1 MRASYEW
8 LKELTGVDAPASEV
22 AAKLTGGGLE
32 VEAIETRG
40 EGLDSVVIAE
50 VRSKEKVP
58 EKDKLTKVTVHD
70 GTGLVEVICGA
81 PNVPEPGGRV
91 LFARVGAKLPNGM
104 EIGERKLGGVLS
116 RGMIC
121 SEEELDIGA
130 GSAGIFIVGDDVK
143 AELGTPIADA
153 LNLRDTLFELGLT
166 PNRPDALGHVGI
178 ARDLALH
185 YRLPFTFPKAK
196 APERFEDGELGVA
209 IEIADPDRCPRYGAG
224 LVRGVT
230 MGPSPF
236 WLRYRLHLLGLRAI
250 HNVVDATNYVLMEH
264 GHPTH
269 AFDLSGVRG
278 QKIVVRLAKDGEK
291 MATLDDVE
299 RTFTDDDLLICDGE
313 GPVAVAGVM
322 GGANSEI
329 ADDTRDVLVECAYF
343 EPTSVRRTG
352 RRLGLHTD
360 ASHRFERGVDPNG
373 VPAVLARTCQLIA
386 DLAGGTVVGRGV
398 DENPKPIT
406 PKVVAFRL
414 DRCDALL
421 GFETPASEATRI
433 LEGLGCTVAPDG
445 ERAYQVTV
453 PTHRPDMSRE
463 VDLSEEVLR
472 IEGFDKVP
480 TAIPHVRPSAEGTP
494 RAIRFVR
501 AAREAAAVA
510 GLNEAVSY
518 SFVAPHELERARVAP
533 ATVVLENPLSEERS
547 VMRTSLLP
555 GLAAAARRALRR
567 QVDRVALFEVGNV
580 FLPSND
586 ALPREERRLSFLLAG
601 PRSAWIGDG
610 APFDFYDGKGYVESV
625 VRSLCLSEA
634 RFALDDALDETAA
647 WLHPRRRASVAV
659 GGPGLAV
666 PEAVLLGSVGELHPD
681 VADAL
686 ELETRAIYG
695 ELSLPGLLRAHELA
709 GDPQATPLPRFPA
722 VRRDIALEIDEAHP
736 AGAVAEAIREAGGG
750 LVEEVRLFDLYRGS
764 QVAEGRKSLAFRVT
778 YRDLE
783 ATLTDKKVDKAH
795 ARVEKAVKGQFGA
808 NVR

>member
-8 LKELTGVDAPASEV
+8 LKELSGVDAPASEV
-22 AAKLTGGGLE
+22 AEKLTGGGLE

-50 VRSKEKVP
+50 VREKQKVP

-91 LFARVGAKLPNGM
+91 LFARVGSRLPNGM
-104 EIGERKLGGVLS
+104 EIGERKLGGVVS

-121 SEEELDIGA
+121 SEEELDIGV
-130 GSAGIFIVGDDVK
+130 GSAGIFVVGDEID
-143 AELGTPIADA
+143 AAPGTPIADA
-153 LNLRDTLFELGLT
+153 LKLRDTIFEIGLT

-185 YRLPFTFPKAK
+185 YGVPFTFPKAMTPK
-196 APERFEDGELGVA
+196 RFEDGELGVA
-209 IEIADPDRCPRYGAG
+209 IEIADPERCPRYGAG

-269 AFDLSGVRG
+269 AFDLARVRG
-278 QKIVVRLAKDGEK
+278 RKIVVRLAKDGEK

-299 RTFTDDDLLICDGE
+299 REYTADDLLICDGE

-329 ADDTRDVLVECAYF
+329 GDDTQDVLVECAYF

-386 DLAGGTVVGRGV
+386 DLAGGTVVGKGV
-398 DENPKPIT
+398 DANPKPIA
-406 PKVVAFRL
+406 PLVVGFRV

-421 GFETPASEATRI
+421 GFESSTQDVERI
-433 LEGLGCTVAPDG
+433 LKGLGCEVETDG
-445 ERAYQVTV
+445 ERTYRVTI
-453 PTHRPDMSRE
+453 PTHRPDISRE
-463 VDLSEEVLR
+463 VDLSEEILR
-472 IEGFDKVP
+472 IEGFPLVP
-480 TAIPHVRPSAEGTP
+480 TTIPHVRPSAEGTP
-494 RAIRFVR
+494 RSVRFDR
-501 AAREAAAVA
+501 AARQAAATA
-510 GLNEAVSY
+510 GLNEAVTY
-518 SFVAPHELERARVAP
+518 SFVAPHELEKARVAN
-533 ATVVLENPLSEERS
+533 AAVVLENPLSEERS

-555 GLAAAARRALRR
+555 GLVAAARRALRR
-567 QVDRVALFEVGNV
+567 QVDSVALFEVGNV
-580 FLPSND
+580 FLPSD
-586 ALPREERRLSFLLAG
+586 DVLPHEERRLSFLLAG
-601 PRSAWIGDG
+601 PRGAWIGDG
-610 APFDFYDGKGYVESV
+610 EDFDFYDAKGYVEAI
-625 VRSLCLSEA
+625 VRTLCLDEA
-634 RFALDDALDETAA
+634 AFSLDGDDDAAP
-647 WLHPRRRASVAV
+647 WLHPRRRASISV
-659 GGPGLAV
+659 GGPGRAV
-666 PEAVLLGSVGELHPD
+666 PETIALGTLGELHPD
-681 VADAL
+681 VADDV
-686 ELETRAIYG
+686 ELETRAIYAD
-695 ELSLPGLLRAHELA
+695 LSVVALFRARELA
-709 GDPQATPLPRFPA
+709 GDPQASSLPRFPA
-722 VRRDIALEIDEAHP
+722 VRRDIALELDEAHP
-736 AGAVAEAIREAGGG
+736 AGAVADAIREAGGG
-750 LVEEVRLFDLYRGS
+750 LVEEVRLFDLYRGT
-764 QVAEGRKSLAFRVT
+764 QVAEGKKSLAFRVT

>member
-8 LKELTGVDAPASEV
+8 LKELTGVDASAAEV
-22 AAKLTGGGLE
+22 AERLTGGGLE

-50 VRSKEKVP
+50 VREKQKVP
-58 EKDKLTKVTVHD
+58 DKDKLTKVTVHD
-70 GTGLVEVICGA
+70 GTGLVAVICGA
-81 PNVPEPGGRV
+81 PNVPDPGGRV
-91 LFARVGAKLPNGM
+91 LFARVGSKLPNGM
-104 EIGERKLGGVLS
+104 EIGERKLGGVVS

-121 SEEELDIGA
+121 SEQELDIGV
-130 GSAGIFIVGDDVK
+130 GSAGIFVVGDDVE
-143 AELGTPIADA
+143 AAPGTPIADA
-153 LNLRDTLFELGLT
+153 LKLRDTIFELGLT

-185 YRLPFTFPKAK
+185 YGVPFTFPKAK
-196 APERFEDGELGVA
+196 TPERFEDGELGVA

-269 AFDLSGVRG
+269 AFDLARVRG

-299 RTFTDDDLLICDGE
+299 RTYTADDLLICDGE

-329 ADDTRDVLVECAYF
+329 GDDTQDVLVECAYF

-386 DLAGGTVVGRGV
+386 DLSGGTVVGKGV
-398 DENPKPIT
+398 DANPKPIA
-406 PKVVAFRL
+406 PLVVGFRV

-421 GFETPASEATRI
+421 GFESSPEDVERI
-433 LEGLGCTVAPDG
+433 LGGLGCELEADG
-445 ERAYQVTV
+445 ERTYRVTV
-453 PTHRPDMSRE
+453 PTHRPDISRE
-463 VDLSEEVLR
+463 VDLTEEILR
-472 IEGFDKVP
+472 IEGFPLVP
-480 TAIPHVRPSAEGTP
+480 TTTPHVRPSAEGTP
-494 RAIRFVR
+494 RAVRFVR
-501 AAREAAAVA
+501 AAREAAATA
-510 GLNEAVSY
+510 GLNEAINY
-518 SFVAPHELERARVAP
+518 SFVAPHELEKARVAE
-533 ATVVLENPLSEERS
+533 ASVVLDNPLSEERS

-555 GLAAAARRALRR
+555 GLVAAARRALRR
-567 QVDRVALFEVGNV
+567 QADRVALFEVGNV
-580 FLPSND
+580 FLPSD
-586 ALPREERRLSFLLAG
+586 DTLPHEERRLAFLLAG
-601 PRSAWIGDG
+601 PRGAWIGDG
-610 APFDFYDGKGYVESV
+610 DDFDFFDAKGTAEAI
-625 VRSLCLSEA
+625 VRSLCLDEA
-634 RFALDDALDETAA
+634 DLALDDSLDEVAP
-647 WLHPRRRASVAV
+647 WLHPRRRASISV
-659 GGPGLAV
+659 GGAGRAV
-666 PEAVLLGSVGELHPD
+666 PETISLGTLGEIHPD
-681 VADAL
+681 VADDL
-686 ELETRAIYG
+686 ELGARAVYAD
-695 ELSLPGLLRAHELA
+695 LSVPALFRARELA
-709 GDPQATPLPRFPA
+709 GDPQVTPLPRFPA
-722 VRRDIALEIDEAHP
+722 VRRDIALEVDEAHP
-736 AGAVAEAIREAGGG
+736 AGAVADAIREAGGG
-750 LVEEVRLFDLYRGS
+750 LVEEVRLFDLYRGA
-764 QVAEGRKSLAFRVT
+764 QVAEGHKSLAFRVT

-808 NVR
+808 SVR